1 MGVDVVECEAKNM
14 KAFIICGLLC
24 LVSADQS
31 HHQVFK
37 QGNAPAVSV
46 SIHKPHGAI
55 HASVAS
61 QPHAAPQSVHGYG
74 GYEKPIAKVIAP
86 AALPHHTPYAPAPY
100 HPAPAPYHPAPVV
113 HAPVVHAPAPYHA
126 PVPAT
131 YHPAPAPYKPAPYHA
146 PAPVYH
152 KPAPIYHKPAP
163 VYHKPAP
170 PPPAYKPAPVVV
182 HKPAYKPAP
191 APYHPAH

>member
-31 HHQVFK
+31 HHQVVK

-46 SIHKPHGAI
+46 SIHKPHGAV

-74 GYEKPIAKVIAP
+74 GYEKPIAHVHSP
-86 AALPHHTPYAPAPY
+86 AALPHAPYHPAPYHPSPAPY
-100 HPAPAPYHPAPVV
+100 HPAQLP
-113 HAPVVHAPAPYHA
+113 
-126 PVPAT
+126 
-131 YHPAPAPYKPAPYHA
+131 
-146 PAPVYH
+146 
-152 KPAPIYHKPAP
+152 
-163 VYHKPAP
+163 
-170 PPPAYKPAPVVV
+170 
-182 HKPAYKPAP
+182 
-191 APYHPAH
+191 

>member
-46 SIHKPHGAI
+46 SIHKPHGAV

-74 GYEKPIAKVIAP
+74 GYEKPVAKVIAP
-86 AALPHHTPYAPAPY
+86 AALPHQTPYSPAPYHPAPAPY
-100 HPAPAPYHPAPVV
+100 HPAPAPYHPAPAPYHSAPVV

-131 YHPAPAPYKPAPYHA
+131 YHPAPPPYKPAPYHA
-146 PAPVYH
+146 PAPVFH

-182 HKPAYKPAP
+182 
-191 APYHPAH
+191 